1 MNEANSATSARGIN
15 LCDLA
20 PPSRGQPMEMP
31 QTTICGAG
39 IESIRRKI
47 RWNFENV
54 SCGHECRPRASGEHH
69 VLDEHSEI
77 EPASDLKPPVDGHDQ
92 ADRCANPLP
101 SAVLPVIGPTSR
113 YAVTQSSR
121 VLGSDAKSDEMTR
134 GRGQLFSLVSDRQF
148 QVAKVSSQRRTFSLP
163 TAVCHRGAQH
173 DARGAPWSAIGK
185 AFDRQTFSRPAE

>member
-1 MNEANSATSARGIN
+1 
-15 LCDLA
+15 
-20 PPSRGQPMEMP
+20 MEMP

-92 ADRCANPLP
+92 ADR
-101 SAVLPVIGPTSR
+101 
-113 YAVTQSSR
+113 
-121 VLGSDAKSDEMTR
+121 
-134 GRGQLFSLVSDRQF
+134 
-148 QVAKVSSQRRTFSLP
+148 
-163 TAVCHRGAQH
+163 
-173 DARGAPWSAIGK
+173 APKNA
-185 AFDRQTFSRPAE
+185 

>member
-1 MNEANSATSARGIN
+1 
-15 LCDLA
+15 
-20 PPSRGQPMEMP
+20 MEMP

-92 ADRCANPLP
+92 ADPRAKKC
-101 SAVLPVIGPTSR
+101 VILRGL
-113 YAVTQSSR
+113 VQ
-121 VLGSDAKSDEMTR
+121 TR
-134 GRGQLFSLVSDRQF
+134 RSVRLLDS
-148 QVAKVSSQRRTFSLP
+148 
-163 TAVCHRGAQH
+163 
-173 DARGAPWSAIGK
+173 
-185 AFDRQTFSRPAE
+185 E